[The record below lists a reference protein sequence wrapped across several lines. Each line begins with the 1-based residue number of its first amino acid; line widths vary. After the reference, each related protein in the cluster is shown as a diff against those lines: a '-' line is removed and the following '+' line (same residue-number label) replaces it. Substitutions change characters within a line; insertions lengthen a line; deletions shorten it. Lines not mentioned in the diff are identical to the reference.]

1 MPIKTQGKQCM
12 KQQLD
17 DDLYMRF
24 RSLLLSRAGLYY
36 PEHRRDDLAHGLS
49 QVLTAYPYETLEALY
64 EDAAAGK
71 QGWDAVLAH
80 LTVGETRFFR
90 NEAHFDALRRH
101 IFPEM
106 IERRANLRMLRIWSA
121 GCASGEEPYSIAML
135 LTELLPNPSDWSVTI
150 LATDINPLFL
160 QRAREGAYSAWS
172 FRETPEDLRSRFFS
186 PEQGRWRLNDN
197 IRRMVTFT
205 RLNLAEPSYPSIT
218 NGTYAL
224 DMIICRNVTI
234 YFDQETTR
242 QIAERFYAALAPG
255 GWLLVGHSEPQ
266 AQTYRQFETHNF
278 PNAIFYRKSLDAPLF
293 VTDFQGN
300 LFSAS
305 SAANTPTVARSAV
318 ERRDPSS
325 KKARESTPAASARTG
340 TARSS
345 APKPATSK
353 PTTAPLHTTAPEST
367 TAPLKSARQPAA
379 PPPKQDAWQ
388 QIQAYLAQGDKP
400 RAEAALHDLLQSEPG
415 HIQALIAQGRLR
427 ADKGDWEGARQYCE
441 QALLRDTMAAEAA
454 YLLAQVYE
462 HEGQLDEALAAYRRT
477 VYIDRNFV
485 LGTVGM
491 ASVWRQLGRVNEAQ
505 RAYRN
510 LLKQLATFPTNAS
523 VPGAE
528 GATVGELVQ
537 FVQRQ
542 LESLL

>member
-1 MPIKTQGKQCM
+1 M

-17 DDLYMRF
+17 DDLYIRF

-49 QVLTAYPYETLEALY
+49 QVLAAHAYGTLEALY
-64 EDAAAGK
+64 EDAAAGG
-71 QGWDAVLAH
+71 QGWDAMLAH
-80 LTVGETRFFR
+80 LTIGETRFFR

-101 IFPEM
+101 VFPTM
-106 IERRANLRMLRIWSA
+106 IESRANLRMLRIWSA

-135 LTELLPNPSDWSVTI
+135 LTELLPNPSDWSITI

-160 QRAREGAYSAWS
+160 QRAREGLYSAWS
-172 FRETPEDLRSRFFS
+172 FRETPENLRSRFFS

-197 IRRMVTFT
+197 IRRMVTFV
-205 RLNLAEPSYPSIT
+205 RLNLAESAYPSIA

-234 YFDQETTR
+234 YFNQETTS
-242 QIAERFYAALAPG
+242 QIAERFYASLAPG

-278 PNAIFYRKSLDAPLF
+278 PNAIFYRKSPNAPLF
-293 VTDFQGN
+293 VADFQGSPAPT
-300 LFSAS
+300 SA
-305 SAANTPTVARSAV
+305 AANTPAATRSPA
-318 ERRDPSS
+318 ERRDTGSQKP
-325 KKARESTPAASARTG
+325 RESTAAAPARTSAARPPAQKPTTTPKPITAPLNTTRQQPAAS
-340 TARSS
+340 
-345 APKPATSK
+345 
-353 PTTAPLHTTAPEST
+353 
-367 TAPLKSARQPAA
+367 
-379 PPPKQDAWQ
+379 PPKQDSWQ
-388 QIQAYLAQGDKP
+388 QIQAYLAQGNKT
-400 RAEAALHDLLQSEPG
+400 RAEAALHDLLQNEPG
-415 HIQALIAQGRLR
+415 HIQALTTQGRLC
-427 ADKGDWEGARQYCE
+427 ADRGDWEGARQYCE
-441 QALLRDTMAAEAA
+441 QALLRDSMAAEAA

-462 HEGQLDEALAAYRRT
+462 HKGQLDEALATYRRT
-477 VYIDRNFV
+477 VYINRDFV

-491 ASVWRQLGRVNEAQ
+491 ASVWRQLGRSNEAQ

-510 LLKQLATFPTNAS
+510 LLKQLATFPAHAA

-528 GATVGELVQ
+528 GATVGELIQ

-542 LESLL
+542 LESLS